1 MARSR
6 PRLIRSNQTPE
17 SCRWLAMSVLY
28 PEGKEHPGPE
38 KQTSSRK
45 WLQGRR
51 PGLWGNTTR
60 GNRYSAGNQILKEE
74 AVSRNAQ
81 LSRHSPPSWGGR
93 ETPIMFPPSLC
104 PCVILE
110 KKIWKTTKLLLAWS
124 PDGFHF
130 WKGQRALSLNQD
142 KEGHTMHFWRCR
154 INYQSKPLLPGN

>member
-6 PRLIRSNQTPE
+6 PRLIRSNQTTE

-45 WLQGRR
+45 WLQGLW
-51 PGLWGNTTR
+51 PGRLRDHNTREQIVCRQSSSQGRSKLKCSAEQAFTTILGWEGNT
-60 GNRYSAGNQILKEE
+60 NY
-74 AVSRNAQ
+74 VSSKS
-81 LSRHSPPSWGGR
+81 L
-93 ETPIMFPPSLC
+93 SLC
-104 PCVILE
+104 HPG
-110 KKIWKTTKLLLAWS
+110 KKTWKTTKLLLAWS

-130 WKGQRALSLNQD
+130 WKGQRALGLNQD
-142 KEGHTMHFWRCR
+142 KEGHTMHFRRCT